1 MKTKLILI
9 SLLAISANSY
19 ALTTIAN
26 NGNAVSSQPYIEAMR
41 PSRAIATNL
50 NQQEV
55 NRLGTPP
62 AQVQMKLYPVVTKNM
77 TPGIIK
83 PRKVDLPLLSQPIFL
98 VGDDSL
104 SKTWLLANKPE
115 LVKLKAVGL
124 LVKAINAADYEEMQD
139 MAKPLQLLP
148 VSGTP
153 IAKNLNLKHYPVL
166 ITNKEVDQ

>member
-9 SLLAISANSY
+9 SLLALSANSY

-26 NGNAVSSQPYIEAMR
+26 NGNTISSQPYIEAMR
-41 PSRAIATNL
+41 PPRTIASSL

-83 PRKVDLPLLSQPIFL
+83 PRKVDLPLLSQSIFL

-104 SKTWLLANKPE
+104 SKTWLLANKPK
-115 LVKLKAVGL
+115 LVKMKAVGL
-124 LVKAINAADYEEMQD
+124 LVKAQSAADYQEMQS

-148 VSGTP
+148 ISGTTV
-153 IAKNLNLKHYPVL
+153 AKNLHLKHYPVL